1 MKRWLTF
8 LLAVM
13 IYLTVHEGMHA
24 LTAMLHGEYDAL
36 IIRAILFPEVLYKT
50 PVEERSG
57 IHWAF
62 ISGASNLVTILVGYL
77 LLASG
82 DRLAGLRGP
91 FRSIFFYLT
100 LIFLLADPLNLSLGP
115 FFYGGDADG
124 IAVGL
129 GINRYLIQMVF
140 LVVLLV
146 NRELVAQRLFPMY
159 GVQVRHILFRPWIP
173 WTQRTNGVAQ

>member
-1 MKRWLTF
+1 MKKWLTF
-8 LLAVM
+8 LFAVM

-24 LTAMLHGEYDAL
+24 LTAMLHDEYDTL
-36 IIRAILFPEVLYKT
+36 IIKAILFPEVLYKT
-50 PVEERSG
+50 AVEERSG
-57 IHWAF
+57 SYWAF
-62 ISGASNLVTILVGYL
+62 ISGTSNLVTILAGYL

-129 GINRYLIQMVF
+129 GINRYLIQIVF
-140 LVVLLV
+140 LVVLFV
-146 NRELVAQRLFPMY
+146 NRELIAQRLFPMY
-159 GVQVRHILFRPWIP
+159 GVQVKHFLFQPWIP
-173 WTQRTNGVAQ
+173 WTQRNRGVAR